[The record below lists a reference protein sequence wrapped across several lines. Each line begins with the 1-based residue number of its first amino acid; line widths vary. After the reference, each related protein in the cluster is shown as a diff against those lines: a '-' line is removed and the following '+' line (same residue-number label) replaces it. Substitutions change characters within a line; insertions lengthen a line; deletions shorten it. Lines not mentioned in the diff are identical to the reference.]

1 MIFDEKAMLQNT
13 QKDEMQ
19 APKNY
24 YSDEYVVQVE
34 LEPHNAKDDTH
45 NAMRAIKKDQQP
57 TVYPWAYNRT
67 IKPPTK
73 YGFWDLVSYALIT
86 CSGDPTNF
94 KEAVHR

>member
-24 YSDEYVVQVE
+24 YSDEYVVQVK

-45 NAMRAIKKDQQP
+45 NAKRASKKYQQP
-57 TVYPWAYNRT
+57 YS
-67 IKPPTK
+67 ISM
-73 YGFWDLVSYALIT
+73 GLHALSSHLPSMVLRIW
-86 CSGDPTNF
+86 F
-94 KEAVHR
+94 LMH